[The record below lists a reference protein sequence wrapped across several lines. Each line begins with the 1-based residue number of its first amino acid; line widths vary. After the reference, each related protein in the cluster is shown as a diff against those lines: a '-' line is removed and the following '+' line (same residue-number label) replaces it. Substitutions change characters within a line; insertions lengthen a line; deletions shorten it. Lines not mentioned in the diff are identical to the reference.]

1 LLADAD
7 AFADHFG
14 LRLAHLPTTPEEE
27 PDAKRAL
34 VRACSR
40 SSARRVRA
48 GMTRASGD
56 HPGPEYTSM
65 LTEFVTHVWHPE
77 RAADRAPS
85 LRRALSDV
93 TARFA

>member
-1 LLADAD
+1 M
-7 AFADHFG
+7 
-14 LRLAHLPTTPEEE
+14 PS
-27 PDAKRAL
+27 
-34 VRACSR
+34 VR
-40 SSARRVRA
+40 SSVLAA
-48 GMTRASGD
+48 GPALAGACRNDQGVGD